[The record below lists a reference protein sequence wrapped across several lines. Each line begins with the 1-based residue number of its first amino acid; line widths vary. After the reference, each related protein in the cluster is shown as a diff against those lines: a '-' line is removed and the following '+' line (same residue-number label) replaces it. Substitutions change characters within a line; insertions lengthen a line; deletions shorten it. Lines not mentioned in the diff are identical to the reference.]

1 MYISPSVASSD
12 LFHLE
17 EEIQFANENFH
28 HIHIDVEDGV
38 AVPNI
43 TLGMKV
49 CQKICSSWP
58 DSYRSVHLSV
68 NSPMAYLER
77 IKSCDADIV
86 FIQVSHLSNPKMVL
100 QSYRDA
106 GIPLG
111 LSISNYDLKNNW
123 EQLLDYVQ
131 QVLVVTNYIGDP
143 NRTFQPQ
150 MLEIALKIA
159 KSSNMRTWI
168 DGNINH
174 EIWQSLNDSNLYAA
188 VMGSAIYRDKMAAV
202 KHFLEEK

>member
-17 EEIQFANENFH
+17 EEIQFANQNFH

-43 TLGMKV
+43 TFGMKT

-68 NSPMAYLER
+68 YSPMDYLER
-77 IKSCDADIV
+77 VKSCGADIV
-86 FIQVSHLSNPKMVL
+86 FIQVSHLSDPKMVL
-100 QSYRDA
+100 EAYRDA

-111 LSISNYDLKNNW
+111 LSISNHDLKNNW

-143 NRTFQPQ
+143 KRTFQPR
-150 MLEIALKIA
+150 MLELALKIA
-159 KSSNMRTWI
+159 DDSHMRTWI

-174 EIWQSLNDSNLYAA
+174 EIWHSLNDSPLYAA
-188 VMGSAIYRDKMAAV
+188 VMGSAIYRDKVSAV
-202 KHFLEEK
+202 KQFLTTK